1 MVRAIVDTGPLVAIL
16 DVSDSFHGWATEKM
30 KTIQPPLITCEAVLT
45 EVCFLLRQHEK
56 ALAVIAL
63 LIERGILAINFSLAE
78 EIGSVFQLLNRFKNV
93 PISLADACLVRL
105 SELNP
110 ECHVFTLDGDFQ
122 IYRRNR
128 RQKIPLVIP
137 D

>member
-16 DVSDSFHGWATEKM
+16 DVSDSFHGWATERL
-30 KTIQPPLITCEAVLT
+30 KTIRPPLITCEAVLT
-45 EVCFLLRQHEK
+45 EVCFLFRRHDK
-56 ALAVIAL
+56 ALAVVAL
-63 LIERGILAINFSLAE
+63 LLERGILAINFSLAE

-93 PISLADACLVRL
+93 PASLADACLVRL
-105 SELNP
+105 SELHP
-110 ECHVFTLDGDFQ
+110 ECHVFTLDSDFQ

-137 D
+137 N